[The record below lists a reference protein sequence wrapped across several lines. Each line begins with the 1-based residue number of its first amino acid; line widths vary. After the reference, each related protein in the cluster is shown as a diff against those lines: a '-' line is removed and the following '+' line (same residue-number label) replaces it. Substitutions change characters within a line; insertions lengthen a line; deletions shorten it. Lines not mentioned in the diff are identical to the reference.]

1 MAVLGRNSR
10 LLLDFYL
17 VSSDTMSIDFEL
29 TREEEDAPTHENP
42 RDFLPRQSYGV
53 LTLNGYVS
61 VNPNTFVLEK
71 RLHGIFD
78 DPDGTHYFAF
88 IPDFESTGWN
98 PVYTGTIKSA
108 DVQVQS
114 AAKGV
119 ITINGSVR
127 ADSYFR
133 PTLGVNY
140 DGFRACLLYY
150 NPALAVTTSPTL
162 GSYVD
167 LGATWT
173 KAVFVVVTFDQAGSA
188 DLLFNFIE
196 ATDSGG
202 TSAAD
207 VYASP
212 LEHDAGDAIT
222 VNNAEQVTKQFVKFS
237 VTAETG
243 TDTVGVAAWV
253 MGVPS

>member
-10 LLLDFYL
+10 LLLDYYL

-71 RLHGIFD
+71 RLHGVFD

-119 ITINGSVR
+119 ITINGSAR
-127 ADSYFR
+127 TDSYFR
-133 PTLGVNY
+133 PTLGENY
-140 DGFRACLLYY
+140 DSQRAVLLYY
-150 NPALAVTTSPTL
+150 NPAVALTTAYAY
-162 GSYVD
+162 GSYID
-167 LGATWT
+167 LGTTYA
-173 KAVFVVVTFDQAGSA
+173 KGVFVVVTFDQVGSE
-188 DLLFNFIE
+188 DILMQFTE
-196 ATDSGG
+196 ATSGAG
-202 TSAAD
+202 AGDAEIF
-207 VYASP
+207 ASP
-212 LEHDAGDAIT
+212 LEHDSGDNIT
-222 VNNAEQVTKQFVKFS
+222 VDLSEAVTKQFLRFGIK
-237 VTAETG
+237 TEAN
-243 TDTVGVAAWV
+243 TDTVGIAAWF
-253 MGVPS
+253 MGAN

>member
-133 PTLGVNY
+133 PTLGENY

-150 NPALAVTTSPTL
+150 NPALAVGETPTL
-162 GSYVD
+162 GSYVN
-167 LGATWT
+167 LGSTWA
-173 KAVFVVVTFDQAGSA
+173 KAVFVIVTFDQVGSA

-196 ATDSGG
+196 ATTAEGG
-202 TSAAD
+202 SATD
-207 VYASP
+207 VFTAA

-222 VNNAEQVTKQFVKFS
+222 VDTSEAVTKQYVKFS
-237 VTAETG
+237 VVSESG

-253 MGVPS
+253 IGVAS

>member
-10 LLLDFYL
+10 LLLDYYL

-61 VNPNTFVLEK
+61 IYPNTFVLEK
-71 RLHGIFD
+71 RLQAIFD
-78 DPDGTHYFAF
+78 DPDGTHYFSF
-88 IPDFESTGWN
+88 IPDYESTGWN
-98 PVYTGTIKSA
+98 PVYTGTIKSS

-150 NPALAVTTSPTL
+150 NEAVALTNTYTY
-162 GSYVD
+162 GDYVNF
-167 LGATWT
+167 GETYG
-173 KAVFVVVTFDQAGSA
+173 KGVFVVVTFDQVGSVH
-188 DLLFNFIE
+188 LLSQFTE
-196 ATDSGG
+196 ATDANG
-202 TSAAD
+202 TAD
-207 VYASP
+207 AEIYASA
-212 LEHDAGDAIT
+212 LEHNAGNAIT
-222 VNNAEQVTKQFVKFS
+222 IDRNETTAKNFVRFGIKTES
-237 VTAETG
+237 STE
-243 TDTVGVAAWV
+243 TVGVAAWFI
-253 MGVPS
+253 GTN